1 LFKGF
6 FHIVVEKREGATMT
20 CHQCGEKLFCRMSNY
35 LHPYTNK
42 LQWQN
47 QDGTAHYKYDSGK
60 FTCTGV
66 DKKSKE
72 LKKALAEQDKFMKEA
87 ELSKGS

>member
-1 LFKGF
+1 M
-6 FHIVVEKREGATMT
+6 VEKREGATMI
-20 CHQCGEKLFCRMSNY
+20 CHQCGDKLFCRMSNY
-35 LHPYTNK
+35 KHPYTNK

-47 QDGTAHYKYDSGK
+47 QDGTAHFKYDGGK

-72 LKKALAEQDKFMKEA
+72 LKKALAEQDEFMKEA
-87 ELSKGS
+87 DLSKGP

>member
-1 LFKGF
+1 
-6 FHIVVEKREGATMT
+6 MT
-20 CHQCGEKLFCRMSNY
+20 CQQCGDKLFCRMSNY
-35 LHPYTNK
+35 KHPYTNK

-47 QDGTAHYKYDSGK
+47 QDGTAHYKYDGGK

-72 LKKALAEQDKFMKEA
+72 LKRALAQQDEFMKEA
-87 ELSKGS
+87 DLSKGL

>member
-1 LFKGF
+1 
-6 FHIVVEKREGATMT
+6 MT

-87 ELSKGS
+87 KLSKGS

>member
-1 LFKGF
+1 
-6 FHIVVEKREGATMT
+6 VVEKREGATMT
-20 CHQCGEKLFCRMSNY
+20 CHQCGGNLVCRMSNY
-35 LHPYTNK
+35 MHPYTNK

-60 FTCTGV
+60 FTCTGT

-72 LKKALAEQDKFMKEA
+72 LKKALQQQDEFMKEA
-87 ELSKGS
+87 KLSKGS

>member
-1 LFKGF
+1 
-6 FHIVVEKREGATMT
+6 MT

-35 LHPYTNK
+35 KHPYKNK

-47 QDGTAHYKYDSGK
+47 QDGTAHYKYDGGK

-66 DKKSKE
+66 DKKSKD
-72 LKKALAEQDKFMKEA
+72 LKKALAQQDEFMKEA
-87 ELSKGS
+87 DLSKGL